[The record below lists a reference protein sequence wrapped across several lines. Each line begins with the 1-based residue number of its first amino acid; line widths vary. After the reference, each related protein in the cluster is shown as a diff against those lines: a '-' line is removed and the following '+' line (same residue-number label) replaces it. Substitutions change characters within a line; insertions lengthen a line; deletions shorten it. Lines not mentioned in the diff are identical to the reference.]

1 MNALKGPPP
10 FYQHDNRRE
19 SVPGPGNF
27 SLLCAPGPAP
37 SPNREFAFFFLHP
50 KNGSN
55 KNVYIQRK
63 YQELLKYKESDE
75 CLNDLLQRNLIKL
88 IAIDIDGT
96 LADDNSKISD
106 ENLNAIKLAKRLGI
120 KVILATGRL
129 HNFSMRMF
137 TQKQKDTYELEKMDG
152 VYSHG
157 AYLNIKGVDY
167 VYRKFNMIDIEF
179 ILFALSSRNALKNAT
194 FITPNVVY
202 IFNDDPEF
210 KKHYPVCEIGDDVL
224 INVKKDKSLDK
235 RHNAVLLTH
244 VKDILMIGDIV
255 SVEIY
260 EKIHPEQ
267 EPLKELHTELYSELE
282 NRFKIY
288 VPPHKGKIV
297 LSPINTSKIQ
307 TIQLYAQFYDIPLNH
322 ILSIGNDNND
332 LEMLAS
338 TGYSVVVK
346 GSTKPA
352 LKVAR
357 CVSTKTNNE
366 NAVAN
371 IIFKVITGRH
381 M

>member
-1 MNALKGPPP
+1 
-10 FYQHDNRRE
+10 
-19 SVPGPGNF
+19 
-27 SLLCAPGPAP
+27 
-37 SPNREFAFFFLHP
+37 
-50 KNGSN
+50 
-55 KNVYIQRK
+55 
-63 YQELLKYKESDE
+63 
-75 CLNDLLQRNLIKL
+75 
-88 IAIDIDGT
+88 
-96 LADDNSKISD
+96 
-106 ENLNAIKLAKRLGI
+106 
-120 KVILATGRL
+120 
-129 HNFSMRMF
+129 MRMF
-137 TQKQKDTYELEKMDG
+137 TQKQKDTYEIEKMDG

-167 VYRKFNMIDIEF
+167 VYRKFSMIDIEF
-179 ILFALSSRNALKNAT
+179 ILFALSAHNALNNAV

-202 IFNDDPEF
+202 VFNDEPEF
-210 KKHYPVCEIGDDVL
+210 KKHYAVCGL
-224 INVKKDKSLDK
+224 KDYVPTNAGITQSLDN
-235 RHNAVLLTH
+235 RQNAVLLTH

-255 SVEIY
+255 SIEIY
-260 EKIHPEQ
+260 EKIHPQQ
-267 EPLKELHTELYSELE
+267 EPLKNLQTELYGELE
-282 NRFKIY
+282 NRFKVY
-288 VPPHKGKIV
+288 VPPHRRKIV

-357 CVSTKTNNE
+357 CISTKTNNE

-371 IIFKVITGRH
+371 IIFRVITGRY

>member
-1 MNALKGPPP
+1 MMT
-10 FYQHDNRRE
+10 
-19 SVPGPGNF
+19 
-27 SLLCAPGPAP
+27 PARA
-37 SPNREFAFFFLHP
+37 SH
-50 KNGSN
+50 
-55 KNVYIQRK
+55 KNVYIQKK
-63 YQELLKYKESDE
+63 YRELLKYKESDE
-75 CLNDLLQRNLIKL
+75 CLNDLLQRNSVKL

-96 LADDNSKISD
+96 LADDDSKISD
-106 ENLNAIKLAKRLGI
+106 ENLNAIEVAKRLGI
-120 KVILATGRL
+120 KVILATGKL
-129 HNFSMRMF
+129 HNFAMRMF
-137 TQKQKDTYELEKMDG
+137 TQKQKDTYEIEKMDG

-157 AYLNIKGVDY
+157 AYLNIRGVDY

-179 ILFALSSRNALKNAT
+179 ILFALSSHNALKNAI
-194 FITPNVVY
+194 FVTPNVVY
-202 IFNDDPEF
+202 VFNDDPEF
-210 KKHYPVCEIGDDVL
+210 KKQYAVSELGADSPVNASSV
-224 INVKKDKSLDK
+224 KSLDK
-235 RHNAVLLTH
+235 RHNAVLLTN

-255 SVEIY
+255 SIEIY

-267 EPLKELHTELYSELE
+267 EPFKELHTEVFPELE

-288 VPPHKGKIV
+288 VPPNKEKLV

-307 TIQLYAQFYDIPLNH
+307 TIQLYAQFYDIPLNR

-357 CVSTKTNNE
+357 CISTKTNNE

-381 M
+381 F

>member
-1 MNALKGPPP
+1 M
-10 FYQHDNRRE
+10 
-19 SVPGPGNF
+19 
-27 SLLCAPGPAP
+27 
-37 SPNREFAFFFLHP
+37 HP
-50 KNGSN
+50 KNSSH
-55 KNVYIQRK
+55 KNVYIQKK
-63 YQELLKYKESDE
+63 YRELLKYKESDE
-75 CLNDLLQRNLIKL
+75 CLNDLLQRNSVKL

-96 LADDNSKISD
+96 LADDDSKISD
-106 ENLNAIKLAKRLGI
+106 ENLNAIEVAKRLGI
-120 KVILATGRL
+120 KVILATGKL
-129 HNFSMRMF
+129 HNFAMRMF
-137 TQKQKDTYELEKMDG
+137 TQKQKDTYEIEKMDG

-157 AYLNIKGVDY
+157 AYLNIRGVDY

-179 ILFALSSRNALKNAT
+179 ILFALSSHNALKNAI
-194 FITPNVVY
+194 FVTPNVVY
-202 IFNDDPEF
+202 VFNDDPEF
-210 KKHYPVCEIGDDVL
+210 KKQYAVSELGADSPVNASSV
-224 INVKKDKSLDK
+224 KSLDK
-235 RHNAVLLTH
+235 RHNAVLLTN

-255 SVEIY
+255 SIEIY

-267 EPLKELHTELYSELE
+267 EPFKELHTEVFPELE

-288 VPPHKGKIV
+288 VPPNKERLV

-357 CVSTKTNNE
+357 CISTKTNNE

-381 M
+381 F

>member
-1 MNALKGPPP
+1 MMT
-10 FYQHDNRRE
+10 
-19 SVPGPGNF
+19 
-27 SLLCAPGPAP
+27 PARA
-37 SPNREFAFFFLHP
+37 SH
-50 KNGSN
+50 
-55 KNVYIQRK
+55 KNVYIQKK
-63 YQELLKYKESDE
+63 YRELLKYKESDE
-75 CLNDLLQRNLIKL
+75 CLNDLLQRNSVKL

-96 LADDNSKISD
+96 LADDDSKISD
-106 ENLNAIKLAKRLGI
+106 ENLNAIEVAKRLGI
-120 KVILATGRL
+120 KVILATGKL
-129 HNFSMRMF
+129 HNFAMRMF
-137 TQKQKDTYELEKMDG
+137 TQKQKDTYEIEKMDG

-157 AYLNIKGVDY
+157 AYLNIRGVDY

-179 ILFALSSRNALKNAT
+179 ILFALSSHNALKNAI
-194 FITPNVVY
+194 FVTPNVVY
-202 IFNDDPEF
+202 VFNDDPEF
-210 KKHYPVCEIGDDVL
+210 KKQYAVSELGADSPVNASSV
-224 INVKKDKSLDK
+224 KSLDK
-235 RHNAVLLTH
+235 RHNAVLLTN

-255 SVEIY
+255 SIEIY

-267 EPLKELHTELYSELE
+267 EPFKELHTEVFPELE

-288 VPPHKGKIV
+288 VPPNKEKLV

-357 CVSTKTNNE
+357 CISTKTNNE

-381 M
+381 F

>member
-1 MNALKGPPP
+1 MMT
-10 FYQHDNRRE
+10 
-19 SVPGPGNF
+19 
-27 SLLCAPGPAP
+27 PARA
-37 SPNREFAFFFLHP
+37 SH
-50 KNGSN
+50 
-55 KNVYIQRK
+55 KNVYIQKK
-63 YQELLKYKESDE
+63 YRELLKYKESDE
-75 CLNDLLQRNLIKL
+75 CLNDLLQRNSVKL

-96 LADDNSKISD
+96 LADDDSKISD
-106 ENLNAIKLAKRLGI
+106 ENLNAIEVAKRLGI
-120 KVILATGRL
+120 KVILATGKL
-129 HNFSMRMF
+129 HNFAMRMF
-137 TQKQKDTYELEKMDG
+137 TQKQKDTYEIEKMDG

-157 AYLNIKGVDY
+157 AYLNIRGVDY

-179 ILFALSSRNALKNAT
+179 ILFALSSHNALKNAI
-194 FITPNVVY
+194 FVTPNVVY
-202 IFNDDPEF
+202 VFNDDPEF
-210 KKHYPVCEIGDDVL
+210 KKQYAVSELGADSPVNASSV
-224 INVKKDKSLDK
+224 KSLDK
-235 RHNAVLLTH
+235 RHNAVLLTN

-255 SVEIY
+255 SIEIY

-267 EPLKELHTELYSELE
+267 EPFKELHTEVFPELE

-288 VPPHKGKIV
+288 VPPNKERLV

-357 CVSTKTNNE
+357 CISTKTNNE

-381 M
+381 F

>member
-1 MNALKGPPP
+1 MMT
-10 FYQHDNRRE
+10 
-19 SVPGPGNF
+19 
-27 SLLCAPGPAP
+27 PARA
-37 SPNREFAFFFLHP
+37 SY
-50 KNGSN
+50 
-55 KNVYIQRK
+55 KNVYIQKK
-63 YQELLKYKESDE
+63 YRELLKYKESDE
-75 CLNDLLQRNLIKL
+75 CLNDLLQRNSVKL

-96 LADDNSKISD
+96 LADDDSKISD
-106 ENLNAIKLAKRLGI
+106 ENLNAIEVAKRLGI
-120 KVILATGRL
+120 KVILATGKL
-129 HNFSMRMF
+129 HNFAMRMF
-137 TQKQKDTYELEKMDG
+137 TQKQKDTYEIEKMDG

-157 AYLNIKGVDY
+157 AYLNIRGVDY

-179 ILFALSSRNALKNAT
+179 ILFALSSHNALKNAI
-194 FITPNVVY
+194 FVTPNVVY
-202 IFNDDPEF
+202 VFNDDPEF
-210 KKHYPVCEIGDDVL
+210 KKQYAVSELGADSPVNASSV
-224 INVKKDKSLDK
+224 KSLDK
-235 RHNAVLLTH
+235 RHNAVLLTN

-255 SVEIY
+255 SIEIY

-267 EPLKELHTELYSELE
+267 EPFKELHTEVFPELE

-288 VPPHKGKIV
+288 VPPNKEKLV

-357 CVSTKTNNE
+357 CISTKTNNE

-381 M
+381 F

>member
-1 MNALKGPPP
+1 M
-10 FYQHDNRRE
+10 
-19 SVPGPGNF
+19 
-27 SLLCAPGPAP
+27 
-37 SPNREFAFFFLHP
+37 
-50 KNGSN
+50 
-55 KNVYIQRK
+55 YIKKK

-75 CLNDLLQRNLIKL
+75 CLNDLLQRNSVKL

-96 LADDNSKISD
+96 LADDNSKIND
-106 ENLNAIKLAKRLGI
+106 ENLNAIEAAKRLGI

-129 HNFSMRMF
+129 HNFAMRMF
-137 TQKQKDTYELEKMDG
+137 TQKQKDTYEIEKMDG

-167 VYRKFNMIDIEF
+167 VYRKFSMIDIEF
-179 ILFALSSRNALKNAT
+179 ILFALSAHNALNNAV

-202 IFNDDPEF
+202 VFNDEPEF
-210 KKHYPVCEIGDDVL
+210 KKHYAVCGL
-224 INVKKDKSLDK
+224 KDYVPTNAGITQSLDN
-235 RHNAVLLTH
+235 RQNAVLLTH

-255 SVEIY
+255 SIEIY
-260 EKIHPEQ
+260 EKIHPQQ
-267 EPLKELHTELYSELE
+267 EPLKNLQTELYGELE
-282 NRFKIY
+282 NRFKVY
-288 VPPHKGKIV
+288 VPPHKRKIV

-357 CVSTKTNNE
+357 CISTKTNNE

-371 IIFKVITGRH
+371 IIFRVITGRY